1 MAKKKNNPQNR
12 LEYIF
17 GGGRFIY
24 IENGF
29 LMFWFITYGAFF
41 VVQTGFVISRSKI
54 AMRICSTK
62 RLDGGCLRPSTAFC
76 WFVSDIYGH
85 FILKT
90 LPNNV
95 FWNNVDHIWGCHSMA
110 KWQISSLKSGI
121 LNRIWMVEWQPPIWS
136 TLFQKTLFGN
146 VLSIKSP

>member
-1 MAKKKNNPQNR
+1 MIWAIYESLPRANLAASNKAQRKIPSSYSK
-12 LEYIF
+12 Y
-17 GGGRFIY
+17 GSFI
-24 IENGF
+24 
-29 LMFWFITYGAFF
+29 

-76 WFVSDIYGH
+76 WFVSDIYGL

-95 FWNNVDHIWGCHSMA
+95 FWNIVDHIGGCHSMA

-121 LNRIWMVEWQPPIWS
+121 LSRIWMVECS
-136 TLFQKTLFGN
+136 TGKG
-146 VLSIKSP
+146 